1 MRQFG
6 MRQLAP
12 PPAPISEDVW
22 RALHHPRETTAGKD
36 WGITRADYVFEAGQA
51 DPPLA
56 EPDRQMDVAPV

>member
-12 PPAPISEDVW
+12 PPAPISEEVW
-22 RALHHPRETTAGKD
+22 RVLHHLRDTIAGKN
-36 WGITRADYVFEAGQA
+36 WGIARVNYVFEAGAA